1 MKIKRYVAPSMPEAM
16 RLIRNE
22 LGSQAV
28 ILNSKPLRTGGILGL
43 FAKKQVEVV
52 AGVDVTPAFQK
63 KESLKAE
70 VTPLPMKEAVTSDE
84 AGIIKQL
91 EELKMKQLEEQK
103 RRREADE
110 AERSKSPRV
119 VPALQSLLQSLREH
133 EVAASVLQNLANDL
147 AEVHPSEVYQKANE
161 WIQQKIAPYVEERR
175 LFPKKYIMLVGP
187 TGVGKT
193 TTLAKIASKYVIE
206 QQQKIAFITTDTYR
220 IGAVEQL
227 RTYAY
232 ILNVPVEVCY
242 NRDDFKEAIRKFQD
256 YDYVFID
263 TAGRNFKEEKYI
275 DQLKEIVHYENEVEK
290 VLVLALTARYRDM
303 VRVYKQFQ
311 TIGVDSIILTKSEE
325 TDILGAALNFTF
337 HHQQP
342 LAYITNGQN
351 VPDDIFAPSASYI
364 AKTLLG
370 EERDA

>member
-28 ILNSKPLRTGGILGL
+28 ILNSKPLRMGGILGL

-63 KESLKAE
+63 KEAMKAE
-70 VTPLPMKEAVTSDE
+70 VTPSPMTEAVTSDE
-84 AGIIKQL
+84 LGI
-91 EELKMKQLEEQK
+91 MKQLDELK
-103 RRREADE
+103 RKREAEE
-110 AERSKSPRV
+110 AERSKSSRAT
-119 VPALQSLLQSLREH
+119 PALQHLLQSLREH
-133 EVAASVLQNLANDL
+133 EVAASVLQHLENDL
-147 AEVHPSEVYQKANE
+147 AETNPSEVYQKANE

-206 QQQKIAFITTDTYR
+206 HQKKIAFITTDTYR